1 MHAIRNIDTIQPLRA
16 WETALHEL
24 MTVIILAFAIALAA
38 SALCG
43 VLYGLFRM
51 WHFICA
57 LSFPQQPTNHQQKGN
72 SHEVHRHQAKS

>member
-1 MHAIRNIDTIQPLRA
+1 MRNFRSIDTIQPLRA

-24 MTVIILAFAIALAA
+24 LTVIILAFAIALAA
-38 SALCG
+38 SALYG

-57 LSFPQQPTNHQQKGN
+57 LSFPQQPTKKEDT
-72 SHEVHRHQAKS
+72 HEIHRHQAKS